1 MQGGCPVAVDS
12 KDGGAAIEK
21 ALSPFVFKRERG
33 TAKKALSEDL
43 RDLEDESGVR
53 WSERYSKMGLD
64 H

>member
-1 MQGGCPVAVDS
+1 MAVDS

-21 ALSPFVFKRERG
+21 YRPLISPFVFKRERG

-53 WSERYSKMGLD
+53 
-64 H
+64 